1 MAKAMKAMKAAMKAM
16 KARKAMKAMK
26 AMKKKKA
33 VSKIGRKFAVF
44 RGSKAKT
51 SGGLEKSA
59 LTKNKSGKVVSKK
72 MSANSKKRYQGS
84 AFQAWTKA
92 VAKARKELR
101 VTGFVAIGGKT
112 ATGKALYAK
121 AKSFLA

>member
-1 MAKAMKAMKAAMKAM
+1 MG
-16 KARKAMKAMK
+16 K

-33 VSKIGRKFAVF
+33 VSKVGRKFAVF
-44 RGSKAKT
+44 AGTKAKT
-51 SGGLEKSA
+51 VGGLDKSA
-59 LTKNKSGKVVSKK
+59 LTKSKTGKVVSKK
-72 MSANSKKRYQGS
+72 MSANSKKRYAGS
-84 AFQAWTKA
+84 KFQAWTKA
-92 VAKARKELR
+92 VQKARKELR